1 MWEWMATMLMPASR
15 NDFRAFRN
23 SFSVTAEVPINHRI
37 LIITGKCRPGIDAH
51 RAIDGN
57 AMHFRRAPEGEFD
70 HALIHLTADMKNFIQ
85 WIRGYC
91 ADVRQPWLE
100 ERIGRRSMSGAK
112 LPDLVVEKPDGGG
125 KMLNRAFTFDAHKEQ
140 SGVIEKEMIV
150 QSGNA
155 QAAFQGHEH
164 RKINFVLE

>member
-1 MWEWMATMLMPASR
+1 
-15 NDFRAFRN
+15 
-23 SFSVTAEVPINHRI
+23 
-37 LIITGKCRPGIDAH
+37 
-51 RAIDGN
+51 
-57 AMHFRRAPEGEFD
+57 
-70 HALIHLTADMKNFIQ
+70 
-85 WIRGYC
+85 
-91 ADVRQPWLE
+91 
-100 ERIGRRSMSGAK
+100 MSGAK

-125 KMLNRAFTFDAHKEQ
+125 KMLNRAFTFDVHKEQ